1 MGIAGGR
8 EDTYAQHASHA
19 EALDLA
25 EAAQGFFGELF
36 DEEAECALEQGG
48 CDLRNLRMYSNEEEQ
63 RFVHIRSDF

>member
-1 MGIAGGR
+1 MGVQGGCQYTHS
-8 EDTYAQHASHA
+8 EHASHA

-48 CDLRNLRMYSNEEEQ
+48 RDLRNLRMHANEEEQ
-63 RFVHIRSDF
+63 RFVHVRSDF